1 MARYDGRTYKE
12 MRPVK
17 ISRGFTKYAEGSVLI
32 EIGDTKVV
40 CTASVE
46 DRVPQFLKGQDKGWV
61 TAEYGML
68 PRATCERNPREA
80 AKGRSGRTYE
90 IQRLVGRALRSVVN
104 LEALGERTVW
114 IDCDVIQADG
124 GTRTSAI
131 TGAFVA
137 LVDAVN
143 TMFPSTNSWSHKPFP
158 VMDYIAA
165 TSVGM
170 VDNKIMLDLT
180 FEEDSR
186 AGVDM
191 NVVMTGRGL
200 LVEVQG
206 TAEGNP
212 FTKTQLDEMLKVAED
227 GIAGLID
234 IQKEA
239 LGDLGQR
246 VGR

>member
-1 MARYDGRTYKE
+1 MTRYDGRADRE

-17 ISRGFTKYAEGSVLI
+17 ITRGFIKYAEGSVLI
-32 EIGDTKVV
+32 EVGDTKVV
-40 CTASVE
+40 CTASIE

-68 PRATCERNPREA
+68 PRATGERNPREA
-80 AKGRSGRTYE
+80 TKGRSGRTYE

-104 LEALGERTVW
+104 LESLSERTIW

-124 GTRTSAI
+124 GTRTCAI

-143 TMFPSTNSWSHKPFP
+143 SAFPHGKSGNHRPFP
-158 VMDYIAA
+158 VTDFIAA
-165 TSVGM
+165 TSAGI
-170 VDNKIMLDLT
+170 VDSKVVLDLAY
-180 FEEDSR
+180 EEDSR
-186 AGVDM
+186 ASVDM
-191 NVVMTGRGL
+191 NVVMTGDGRF
-200 LVEVQG
+200 VEVQG

-212 FTKTQLDEMLKVAED
+212 FTKAQLDAMLQVAGD
-227 GIAGLID
+227 GIAYLID
-234 IQKEA
+234 VQKEV
-239 LGDLGQR
+239 LGDLAGK

>member
-1 MARYDGRTYKE
+1 MARHDGRVLTE

-17 ISRGFTKYAEGSVLI
+17 ITRGFIKYAEGSVLI
-32 EIGDTKVV
+32 EVGDTKVV

-46 DRVPQFLKGQDKGWV
+46 DRVPQFLKGQGKGWV

-68 PRATCERNPREA
+68 PRATGERNPREA

-90 IQRLVGRALRSVVN
+90 IQRLVGRALRSVVD

-114 IDCDVIQADG
+114 LDCDVIQADG

-143 TMFPSTNSWSHKPFP
+143 SMFPNENPGNHRPFP
-158 VMDYIAA
+158 VTDFIAA
-165 TSVGM
+165 TSVGI
-170 VDNKIMLDLT
+170 VDRRVMLDLN
-180 FEEDSR
+180 FQEDSR
-186 AGVDM
+186 ASVDM
-191 NVVMTGRGL
+191 NVVMTGHGR

-212 FTKTQLDEMLKVAED
+212 FTKAELDEMLQIAGH

-234 IQKEA
+234 VQKKV
-239 LGDLGQR
+239 LGDLALK